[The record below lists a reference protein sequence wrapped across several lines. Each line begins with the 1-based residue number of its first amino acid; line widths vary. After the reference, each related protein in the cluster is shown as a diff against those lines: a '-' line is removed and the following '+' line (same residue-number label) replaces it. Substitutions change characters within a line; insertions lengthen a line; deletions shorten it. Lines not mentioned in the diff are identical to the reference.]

1 MTSWMGT
8 VLGKITGLM
17 LAIILD
23 MLTVLGLGMVTVQR
37 IETVLRM
44 VTILKVFTILGMGDR
59 PWDGG

>member
-1 MTSWMGT
+1 
-8 VLGKITGLM
+8 M

-23 MLTVLGLGMVTVQR
+23 MLTVLGTVTVQR
-37 IETVLRM
+37 IETVL

>member
-1 MTSWMGT
+1 MTSWMET
-8 VLGKITGLM
+8 VLVKKTGLM

-23 MLTVLGLGMVTVQR
+23 MLTVLGTVTVQR
-37 IETVLRM
+37 IETVL

>member
-23 MLTVLGLGMVTVQR
+23 MVTVLGMVTVQR
-37 IETVLRM
+37 IGTVLRM

>member
-1 MTSWMGT
+1 MTSWMET
-8 VLGKITGLM
+8 VLVKKTIFM

-23 MLTVLGLGMVTVQR
+23 MLTILGLGMVTVQL

-44 VTILKVFTILGMGDR
+44 VTILKVFTILGMGER